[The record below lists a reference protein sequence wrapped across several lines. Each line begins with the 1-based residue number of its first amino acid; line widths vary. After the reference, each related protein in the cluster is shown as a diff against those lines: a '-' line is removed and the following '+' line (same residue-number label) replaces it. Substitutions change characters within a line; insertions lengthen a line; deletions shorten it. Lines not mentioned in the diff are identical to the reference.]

1 MQMKR
6 NTLMKLLGS
15 FAVLGAA
22 ASITGLG
29 TFATFTS
36 STSASQSIASG
47 TVSINLG
54 AVGAA
59 NRLTIGAA
67 NMVAGDTVQRAV
79 DLINTGTGTSDPL
92 ASIQLTTSASPSSA
106 LDTDTVTGLQMSID
120 KCSVAWTESAAPYTY
135 TCGGT
140 TSAVL
145 TTRAVIGTSLALTN
159 LSALTT
165 GSTDHL
171 HVILTLPA
179 AAPNALQGKTSG
191 ISYTFDATQR
201 AAVSK

>member
-1 MQMKR
+1 MKR

-54 AVGAA
+54 AVGPA

-67 NMVAGDTVQRAV
+67 NMVAGDSVQRAV
-79 DLINTGTGTSDPL
+79 DLINSGTGSSDPL

-140 TSAVL
+140 TTSVL
-145 TTRAVIGTSLALTN
+145 SSRAVIGTSLALAN

-171 HVILTLPA
+171 HVTLTLPA

>member
-1 MQMKR
+1 M
-6 NTLMKLLGS
+6 
-15 FAVLGAA
+15 
-22 ASITGLG
+22 ASKVYETPDDLPW
-29 TFATFTS
+29 
-36 STSASQSIASG
+36 SAF
-47 TVSINLG
+47 
-54 AVGAA
+54 GAA
-59 NRLTIGAA
+59 NRLTMGAA

-140 TSAVL
+140 TTSVL
-145 TTRAVIGTSLALTN
+145 SSRAVIGTSLALAN

-171 HVILTLPA
+171 HVTLTLPA
-179 AAPNALQGKTSG
+179 AAPNALQGKSSV